1 MVSAAEGLGR
11 KGRAVVSTIVAH
23 SDKMARL
30 LRHMRATAQSDK
42 PTLMVGASGS
52 GRSFLGKR
60 IHDMSPRKDKPL
72 VEISCLEPLLS
83 ENLGVAAER
92 ARGGTLLITD
102 LDRLDEYG
110 QRELRCLLAKCSEW
124 DRPPRLVT
132 TALPELEVLA
142 KRGLFMRSLYDQ
154 VAVLRHQIPSLRER
168 FEDLPELCRLLLA
181 AHAHTEDRAA
191 PALLPG
197 GLAALRHYAWPGN
210 VRELSNILLQVLLW
224 SSDPLDGAAITA
236 LLSAD
241 TSPDEVRLP
250 IGTSL
255 AEAER
260 ALILAT
266 LRASSS
272 KQATARQLGITRRT
286 LYQKL
291 ARYEQL
297 GHYQASRRK
306 LAPASGRH
314 YGKRTTMPPA
324 EG

>member
-1 MVSAAEGLGR
+1 MKE
-11 KGRAVVSTIVAH
+11 VVAQ
-23 SDKMARL
+23 SDKMGRL

-42 PTLMVGASGS
+42 PTLMIGACGS

-60 IHDMSPRKDKPL
+60 LHEMSPRKDKPL
-72 VEISCLEPLLS
+72 VEISCIEPLLS
-83 ENLGVAAER
+83 DLLFDSAER
-92 ARGGTLLITD
+92 ARGGTLLVTD
-102 LDRLDEYG
+102 LDRLDESG
-110 QRELRCLLAKCSEW
+110 QRELRCVLAKCSGW
-124 DRPPRLVT
+124 DRPPRIVS
-132 TALPELEVLA
+132 TALPELEVFA

-154 VAVLRHQIPSLRER
+154 LAVLRHQIPSLCER

-181 AHAHTEDRAA
+181 GHARIQNRAA
-191 PALLPG
+191 PALLSDG
-197 GLAALRHYAWPGN
+197 IASLRSYAWPGN
-210 VRELSNILLQVLLW
+210 VRELSNILLRALLW
-224 SSDPLDGAAITA
+224 SSGPIDREAITA
-236 LLSAD
+236 LLSTD

-255 AEAER
+255 AEAEQ

-291 ARYEQL
+291 ARYEQQ

-306 LAPASGRH
+306 RAPVSRRH
-314 YGKRTTMPPA
+314 YGKRTTMPIA

>member
-1 MVSAAEGLGR
+1 
-11 KGRAVVSTIVAH
+11 
-23 SDKMARL
+23 
-30 LRHMRATAQSDK
+30 MRATAQSDK

-52 GRSFLGKR
+52 GRRFLGKR

-72 VEISCLEPLLS
+72 VEISCMEPLFS
-83 ENLGVAAER
+83 EILIASAER
-92 ARGGTLLITD
+92 ARGGTLLVTD
-102 LDRLDEYG
+102 LDRLDEHS

-124 DRPPRLVT
+124 DRPPRIVS

-154 VAVLRHQIPSLRER
+154 LAVLRHQIPSLRER
-168 FEDLPELCRLLLA
+168 FEDLPELCRLLIA
-181 AHAHTEDRAA
+181 EHARIQNREA
-191 PALLPG
+191 PALLSDG
-197 GLAALRHYAWPGN
+197 IAALRSYAWPGN
-210 VRELSNILLQVLLW
+210 VRELSNILLRALLW
-224 SSDPLDGAAITA
+224 YSGPIDSETITA
-236 LLSAD
+236 LLSAE
-241 TSPDEVRLP
+241 TSTDEVRLP

-255 AEAER
+255 ADAEQ

-266 LRASSS
+266 LRLNSS

-314 YGKRTTMPPA
+314 YGKRTTMPLA